1 MTEFRKEESKS
12 YFGRIIFITY
22 LTLIAFFLLTLR
34 LFFLQI
40 IQGKKYRTLSSN
52 NRIRLTRVKSSRGV
66 IYDRNKNVL
75 TTTRPSYLATI
86 TPEDT
91 DDWDAELAFLSKIIN
106 LPKEKLYKKIHSSS
120 KRKPYK
126 QIVLKKD
133 LNFFEVASIEGYK
146 LDLPGINVEVEA
158 VRSYPENE
166 FAAHLL
172 GYMGEISEQ
181 QLRKKKYH
189 NIRSG
194 DQIGQ
199 YGLEKVSNDYLIGL
213 DGGKQIEV
221 DAHGREIRILGSKT
235 PTPGNNLVLTIDIRL
250 QKFIEQLLEKKVG
263 AIVAMDPGNGEILAL
278 ASTPSFNPNSF
289 ASGMSQKE
297 WLTLVNNPL
306 NPLRNRTIQSHY
318 PPGSIFKIIVAIA
331 GLETGAIDESIVFHC
346 GGHIN
351 IGRWKFRC
359 WKKTGHNQ
367 IRLHDALVHSCNVF
381 FYHAAT
387 KIGPE
392 AIAHYA
398 KLFGLGKPTGIC
410 LENEESGFIPTP
422 EWKKRVLKT
431 KWYPGDT
438 LSMSIGQGYISVTPL
453 QLVNL
458 ISAIAN
464 GGTLFRPKLFRY
476 VLNSQGEITHFFPP
490 SIIRNLQI
498 SARTLQTVQ
507 LALFGVVNEH
517 GTGARARLPEVE
529 VAGKTG
535 TAQIVSLKENME
547 DEDLPERLKDHAWF
561 CGYAPFSNPEIALV
575 VLIEHGGTGG
585 KTCAPLAR
593 EIFQKYFDLKHTPGG
608 QGNV

>member
-172 GYMGEISEQ
+172 GYMGEISEH

-410 LENEESGFIPTP
+410 LENEEAGFIPTP

-593 EIFQKYFDLKHTPGG
+593 EIFQKYFDLKHTPGR